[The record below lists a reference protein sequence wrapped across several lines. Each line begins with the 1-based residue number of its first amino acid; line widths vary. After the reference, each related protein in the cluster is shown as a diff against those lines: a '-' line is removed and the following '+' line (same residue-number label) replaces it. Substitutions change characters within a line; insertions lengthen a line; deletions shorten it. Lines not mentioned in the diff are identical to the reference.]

1 MAALALA
8 AVAGLT
14 ALSFCGSIFY
24 PADLFSHFRL
34 HIAGVAFL
42 LALLLL
48 LARKRDMALL
58 AGGLVAFNLLTVTP
72 VRTVPVTPADAGD
85 VEFTIATFNIWGR
98 NADLTAATR
107 TLEATG
113 ADVILLQ
120 VVGPGA
126 DDLLA
131 ALKSA
136 YPWRHDCRQVSFCD
150 LAMLSRQPW
159 AETGTIPPT
168 RDQPSLLWAR
178 FERGDRSITVA
189 TTHLNRPPWPI
200 HLRQIDGLARN
211 LADIRGPIV
220 LGGDFNA
227 TPWSYA
233 ITRLIETTGLA
244 PLAGLRPT
252 WPAILG
258 LPPQLPIDHLF
269 VADGI
274 SNLGAERGPFAGS
287 DHLPVIARVAIG
299 GEAEAMRR

>member
-1 MAALALA
+1 MA
-8 AVAGLT
+8 GFT
-14 ALSFCGSIFY
+14 ALSFCGSFFY

-34 HIAGVAFL
+34 HLAGAALL

-72 VRTVPVTPADAGD
+72 VRTVPVASADAGD
-85 VEFTIATFNIWGR
+85 IELTVTTFNIWGR
-98 NADLTAATR
+98 NGDHAAAAR
-107 TLEATG
+107 ILEATG

-120 VVGPGA
+120 EVGPGA
-126 DDLLA
+126 EDLLA
-131 ALKSA
+131 ALKSR
-136 YPWRHDCRQVSFCD
+136 YPWRLDCAQVAYCD
-150 LAMLSRQPW
+150 LAMLSREPW
-159 AETGTIPPT
+159 VETGTIRPT

-178 FERGDRSITVA
+178 FERGGRSVTVA

-200 HLRQIDGLARN
+200 HLRQIDGLSRN
-211 LADIRGPIV
+211 LAEMRGPIV

-233 ITRLIETTGLA
+233 VTRLIETSGLA

-252 WPAILG
+252 WPTTFG

-269 VADGI
+269 VSDGI
-274 SNLGAERGPFAGS
+274 RNLGAERGPYAGS
-287 DHLPVIARVAIG
+287 DHLPVVARVAIG
-299 GEAEAMRR
+299 GGRGYAPLRRQS